1 MRQLRGTY
9 VHRGDAKRRRN
20 RLRRLTLLV
29 GAAGAAWLVVANRK
43 PSSARAESLVESEA
57 PAFSFLT
64 GQSQLRDELETT
76 KGELD
81 LLKAQYERSNRILQF
96 SSRFRVPGDLAM
108 SIFDIA
114 LAEGIDP
121 ELAFRLVRLESSFNE
136 RATSPVGAVG
146 LTQLMLPTARFF
158 DKSLSK
164 ERLYEPKVNLRIGFR
179 YLRTLI
185 TEYKG
190 NTKLALLVYNRG
202 EVAVKK
208 ALDSGVSP
216 TNGYDRVLTKGYKGR
231 GVVD

>member
-9 VHRGDAKRRRN
+9 VHRGDAIRRRN
-20 RLRRLTLLV
+20 RLKQLLLLA
-29 GAAGAAWLVVANRK
+29 GAAGAAWVVVANRN
-43 PSSARAESLVESEA
+43 PNSARAESLVESGGS
-57 PAFSFLT
+57 AFSFLT
-64 GQSQLRDELETT
+64 GKAHLRDELETT

-96 SSRFRVPGDLAM
+96 STRFKIPGDLAT

-121 ELAFRLVRLESSFNE
+121 ELAFRLVKLESDFNQ

-146 LTQLMLPTARFF
+146 LTQLMLPTAKYF
-158 DKSLSK
+158 DRSLTK
-164 ERLYEPKVNLRIGFR
+164 ERLYDPKTNLRIGFR

-185 TEYKG
+185 AEYKG

-208 ALDSGVSP
+208 ALNAGMSP
-216 TNGYDRVLTKGYKGR
+216 TNGYDKVLTKGYRGR